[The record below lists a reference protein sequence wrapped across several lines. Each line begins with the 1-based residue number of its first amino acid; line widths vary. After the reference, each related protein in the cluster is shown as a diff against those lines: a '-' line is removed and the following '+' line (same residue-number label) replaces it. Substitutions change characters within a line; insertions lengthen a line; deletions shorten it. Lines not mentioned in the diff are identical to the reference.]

1 MGKGDIFK
9 PGKVWCLAVTRGLVG
24 RASHKFTLSYHLIAT
39 VAQPRLSREPGG
51 RQKFGPREIALE
63 LSITKLWNKNIRRC
77 ASASSSL
84 KNKISDDHTR
94 RDYDCVRIIFI
105 YYVLYSMR
113 ILTRTSIRYVLYFM
127 RVY

>member
-63 LSITKLWNKNIRRC
+63 LSITVEQKYT
-77 ASASSSL
+77 S
-84 KNKISDDHTR
+84 
-94 RDYDCVRIIFI
+94 VRE
-105 YYVLYSMR
+105 
-113 ILTRTSIRYVLYFM
+113 
-127 RVY
+127 RVIEFEK